1 MTSDLLT
8 TLATMR
14 AIGEGAADIVRRVY
28 RDGDMN
34 VEYKVGDD
42 PVTRAD
48 KEANAFIVS
57 ELSRAFSGI
66 PIVAEESDVDSYG
79 DYATASRAF
88 FVDPLDGT
96 RDFVA
101 RTNEFA
107 VMIGLAEEGR
117 ALAGVVVEP
126 VTGNVYFGAIGTGAQ
141 CISADGASRPI
152 CVSHVTSL
160 SEAVITVSRSHRS
173 AEVDADLVR
182 LGAKEL
188 RHYGS
193 AGLKSIRV
201 AEGVFDAYVHTT
213 MSGYRWDA
221 CAPEAIVRAA
231 GGVYTDSRGALIDY
245 RSADL
250 GNTSGVLAA
259 NPILHAEAL
268 ARLWGSSGGPSTKG
282 ANSVP

>member
-1 MTSDLLT
+1 MTESLGAA
-8 TLATMR
+8 LAEMR
-14 AIGEGAADIVRRVY
+14 RIAEGAAAIVTRVY
-28 RDGDMN
+28 RDGNID

-48 KEANAFIVS
+48 KEANAYIVS
-57 ELSRAFSGI
+57 ELSQAFPGV

-79 DYATASRAF
+79 DYQTSPRAF

-107 VMIGLAEEGR
+107 VMIGLAENGR
-117 ALAGVVVEP
+117 AVAGVVVEP
-126 VTGNVYFGAIGTGAQ
+126 VTGDVYFGAVGVGAH
-141 CISADGASRPI
+141 CASSDGATRPI
-152 CVSHVTSL
+152 SVSATKGFA
-160 SEAVITVSRSHRS
+160 EAVVTVSRSHRS
-173 AEVDADLVR
+173 AEVDADLIR

-201 AEGVFDAYVHTT
+201 AEGVFDAYVHTS

-221 CAPEAIVRAA
+221 CAPEAIVCAA
-231 GGVYTDSRGALIDY
+231 GGIYTDSRGGRIDY
-245 RSADL
+245 RSAHLD
-250 GNTSGVLAA
+250 NASGVLAA
-259 NPILHAEAL
+259 NPTLHAQAL
-268 ARLWGSSGGPSTKG
+268 ERLWGNTPPRSEPNT
-282 ANSVP
+282 P